1 MSRIIFKCPKGVV
14 KEDKDVTLY
23 YCGYDNDKHE
33 LIVSEDSDR
42 AKNISSGFYID
53 AEMDFLKFH
62 FKSDPIMKYIKKS
75 SY

>member
-1 MSRIIFKCPKGVV
+1 MSYICFNCPKGVV

-33 LIVSEDSDR
+33 LIVSEDSSE

-62 FKSDPIMKYIKKS
+62 FKNEPIMKYAKKS
-75 SY
+75 Y